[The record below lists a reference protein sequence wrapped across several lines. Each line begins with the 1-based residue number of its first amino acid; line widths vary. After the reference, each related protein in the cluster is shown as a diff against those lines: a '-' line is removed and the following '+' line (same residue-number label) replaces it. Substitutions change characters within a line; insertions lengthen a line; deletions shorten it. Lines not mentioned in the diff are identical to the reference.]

1 MAAKKMAAKGNR
13 YFGGEAPEATLIR
26 KRGTVCESKP
36 AVHPLAWKSV

>member
-1 MAAKKMAAKGNR
+1 MAAKKMAAKENR
-13 YFGGEAPEATLIR
+13 YFGGEATEATLIR